1 MMEEDLNLK
10 LEPLDIHDAMGI
22 RVRTDLLC
30 DSPAPSLPDQAPT
43 MAGANSGNGGGGV
56 AAEPPLP
63 SPAAAAVPASSSS
76 KHYR

>member
-1 MMEEDLNLK
+1 MMADLNLK
-10 LEPLDIHDAMGI
+10 LEPLEIHDPMGI

-30 DSPAPSLPDQAPT
+30 DSIAPSLPNQAPT
-43 MAGANSGNGGGGV
+43 MAGANSGNGGGV

-63 SPAAAAVPASSSS
+63 NPGPAAVPASSSS

>member
-1 MMEEDLNLK
+1 MEDLK
-10 LEPLDIHDAMGI
+10 PEPFEIQDPLGI
-22 RVRTDLLC
+22 RVRTDLC
-30 DSPAPSLPDQAPT
+30 DSLAPSLSDQAPT
-43 MAGANSGNGGGGV
+43 MAGANSGNGGGV